1 MRILAV
7 AASERIQEALTSLLR
22 EKGEYSITP
31 AIGAAAARRLALDEE
46 WDAVVISYPLSD
58 EDGMDLARMITAE
71 TDAAVIMIMRE
82 ELINIFSAMLSEN
95 GILTVSKPILRPIL
109 FQTLRLAETIKERL
123 KSKDMEIKRLESR
136 LEDARIISKA
146 KCIMIEHGMQEM
158 DAHRLIEKTAM
169 DRRITLRES
178 AYLLMK
184 KYKEQ

>member
-7 AASERIQEALTSLLR
+7 AATERIQEALTSLLK
-22 EKGEYSITP
+22 EKGGDSITP

-46 WDAVVISYPLSD
+46 WDAVIISYPLSD
-58 EDGMDLARMITAE
+58 EDGMDLALMITEE

-82 ELINIFSAMLSEN
+82 ELLGIFASRLSEN
-95 GILTVSKPILRPIL
+95 GVLTVAKPILKPIL

-123 KSKDMEIKRLESR
+123 KSKDKEIKKLESR
-136 LEDARIISKA
+136 LEEARIVSKA
-146 KCIMIEHGMQEM
+146 KCIMIEHGMKEN

-184 KYKEQ
+184 RYKEQ